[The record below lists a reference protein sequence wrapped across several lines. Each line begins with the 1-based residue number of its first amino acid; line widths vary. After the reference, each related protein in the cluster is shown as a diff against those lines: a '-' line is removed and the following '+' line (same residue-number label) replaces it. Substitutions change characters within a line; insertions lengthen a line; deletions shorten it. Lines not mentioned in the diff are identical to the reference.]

1 MSTPVRSGYY
11 GVGDGVTVGV
21 GVGVAAAQ
29 VKSDSTSF
37 PGIGEPFSSKVNA
50 TLSMQLPV
58 VWTTNFWLPFG
69 LTLNAVTPS
78 VPQLKTAMRSPGGI
92 RAPTWLL
99 AKCQV
104 PIPLH
109 LMPTGSSSTAARA
122 GVTS

>member
-58 VWTTNFWLPFG
+58 VWTTNCWLPFG
-69 LTLNAVTPS
+69 LTLNAIAVS
-78 VPQLKTAMRSPGGI
+78 VPQLKTATIVAGANT
-92 RAPTWLL
+92 APTWLL
-99 AKCQV
+99 TKCQV
-104 PIPLH
+104 PVPLH
-109 LMPTGSSSTAARA
+109 VKAPT
-122 GVTS
+122 